1 MAVAPR
7 VSLVT
12 LGVRDV
18 ALSEAFYRALGWEVV
33 VAADDG
39 FRMFRTFGAWL
50 TLWPAES
57 LWADAGIPPPAE
69 PRFGGV
75 VLAMNL
81 DSPADVDGTLAT
93 GPPVVHT
100 HVPAACTRLPSS
112 ATKSASKDPDCR
124 FTPTVMRP
132 DPPDAPATQGPAR
145 RLLSLMP
152 ASSDGVGGRSMVWPP
167 GKLANGAKTVRPN
180 FSPPMVP

>member
-18 ALSEAFYRALGWEVV
+18 ERAEAFYLALGWEVV
-33 VAADDG
+33 IAADDG
-39 FRMFRTFGAWL
+39 FRLFRTSSAWL

-75 VLAMNL
+75 ALAMNL
-81 DSPADVDGTLAT
+81 DSRADVDEALAIAEAAGGTVLRPANALEWGMYHGHVADPDGHVWEIAHNPDWEI
-93 GPPVVHT
+93 GPDGRPVV
-100 HVPAACTRLPSS
+100 
-112 ATKSASKDPDCR
+112 
-124 FTPTVMRP
+124 
-132 DPPDAPATQGPAR
+132 G
-145 RLLSLMP
+145 
-152 ASSDGVGGRSMVWPP
+152 
-167 GKLANGAKTVRPN
+167 
-180 FSPPMVP
+180 

>member
-18 ALSEAFYRALGWEVV
+18 AVSEAFYRALGWEVV

-75 VLAMNL
+75 ALAMNL
-81 DSPADVDGTLAT
+81 DSPADVDEALAT
-93 GPPVVHT
+93 AEAAGGTVLRRANALEWGMYHGHVWEIAYNPDWAIGPDGRPVVE
-100 HVPAACTRLPSS
+100 
-112 ATKSASKDPDCR
+112 
-124 FTPTVMRP
+124 
-132 DPPDAPATQGPAR
+132 
-145 RLLSLMP
+145 
-152 ASSDGVGGRSMVWPP
+152 
-167 GKLANGAKTVRPN
+167 
-180 FSPPMVP
+180 

>member
-1 MAVAPR
+1 VRTNNAHPAAWRVRPKARRTRPVAVAPR

-18 ALSEAFYRALGWEVV
+18 ARAEAFYRALGWEVV

-39 FRMFRTFGAWL
+39 FRAFGTAGAWL

-57 LWADAGIPPPAE
+57 QWADAGIPPPAE

-81 DSPADVDGTLAT
+81 DSRADVDEAVATAAAAGGTVLKEPNALEW
-93 GPPVVHT
+93 GMYHA
-100 HVPAACTRLPSS
+100 HVA
-112 ATKSASKDPDCR
+112 DPDGHVWEIAHNPDWEIGPDGR
-124 FTPTVMRP
+124 PTV
-132 DPPDAPATQGPAR
+132 A
-145 RLLSLMP
+145 
-152 ASSDGVGGRSMVWPP
+152 
-167 GKLANGAKTVRPN
+167 
-180 FSPPMVP
+180 

>member
-18 ALSEAFYRALGWEVV
+18 AVSEAFYRALGWEVV

-81 DSPADVDGTLAT
+81 DSPADVDEALAT
-93 GPPVVHT
+93 AEAAGGTVLRRANALEWGMYHGHVADPDGHVWEIAYNPDWAIGSDGRPVVE
-100 HVPAACTRLPSS
+100 
-112 ATKSASKDPDCR
+112 
-124 FTPTVMRP
+124 
-132 DPPDAPATQGPAR
+132 
-145 RLLSLMP
+145 
-152 ASSDGVGGRSMVWPP
+152 
-167 GKLANGAKTVRPN
+167 
-180 FSPPMVP
+180 

>member
-18 ALSEAFYRALGWEVV
+18 AVSEAFYRALGWEV
-33 VAADDG
+33 AISADDG
-39 FRMFRTFGAWL
+39 FRLFRTSGAWL

-57 LWADAGIPPPAE
+57 QWADAGFPPPAE

-81 DSPADVDGTLAT
+81 D
-93 GPPVVHT
+93 
-100 HVPAACTRLPSS
+100 
-112 ATKSASKDPDCR
+112 
-124 FTPTVMRP
+124 
-132 DPPDAPATQGPAR
+132 
-145 RLLSLMP
+145 LSLIHI
-152 ASSDGVGGRSMVWPP
+152 
-167 GKLANGAKTVRPN
+167 
-180 FSPPMVP
+180 